1 MARALWAVIAASFVL
16 AGAACTEPQSGV
28 ISSRWCPH
36 DATLDTL
43 DDFEDGDGALC
54 NGWGK
59 WILTAGAGITNTTP
73 VAADGT
79 LLGAQ
84 PTAEGPTALAAG
96 DATSTR
102 ALHVTA
108 GGFTAGTGADPNYW
122 AVLRATFV
130 PPGPFAV
137 ASYTGIRFR
146 AISAVPVRLRV
157 NVATDMTRDQ
167 AAGDAFGRTVA
178 VDASG
183 AQTTVMFAT
192 TTQEG
197 YGPAIPQDLTNAV
210 LLSFDFKLAS
220 QFVDDLRDT
229 NPDSFDLWL
238 DDVQL
243 LR

>member
-1 MARALWAVIAASFVL
+1 LWAVIGASFL
-16 AGAACTEPQSGV
+16 FSSLFLGGACTEPHSGV
-28 ISSRWCPH
+28 ISSHWCAR
-36 DATLDTL
+36 DATVDTL

-59 WILTAGAGITNTTP
+59 WILTAGAGITSTTP

-79 LLGAQ
+79 LLGPE
-84 PTAEGPTALAAG
+84 PTTEGPATLTAG
-96 DATSTR
+96 DAGNTR

-130 PPGPFAV
+130 PPGAISI
-137 ASYTGIRFR
+137 ATYTGLRFR

-157 NVATDMTRDQ
+157 NVATDVTRDQ

-197 YGPAIPQDLTNAV
+197 YGPPIPQDFTGAV

-220 QFVDDLRDT
+220 QYVDDPRDT

-243 LR
+243 VK